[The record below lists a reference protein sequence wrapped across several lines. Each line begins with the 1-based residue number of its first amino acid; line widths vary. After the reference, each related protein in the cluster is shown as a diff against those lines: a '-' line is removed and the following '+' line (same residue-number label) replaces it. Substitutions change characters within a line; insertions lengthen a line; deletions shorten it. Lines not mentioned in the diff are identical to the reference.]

1 LGDQQEEASRR
12 IAELESLCKQNE
24 EAIAKL
30 KQENASL
37 ELGIQSRNELIEE
50 MAAEM
55 GLDRMGEDYDDD
67 ENGATE
73 DTAAAAPAAA
83 APKVAVKEE
92 DPEMLILEWESP
104 EALEIILLDKEPK
117 PLQPRLFTV
126 LLRDHEES
134 PLRIHDDL
142 DDLTLDD
149 YDEEQ
154 WYPDADD

>member
-1 LGDQQEEASRR
+1 
-12 IAELESLCKQNE
+12 LESLCKQNE

-30 KQENASL
+30 KQENARL

-104 EALEIILLDKEPK
+104 EALEIILPD
-117 PLQPRLFTV
+117 
-126 LLRDHEES
+126 EES